1 MSRVVTGE
9 RMILPTGADALGAVT
24 TNVIRNLRRGV
35 SPDASMPS
43 TFRLARLVCEEKAPI
58 VLVDFQERE

>member
-9 RMILPTGADALGAVT
+9 RMILPTGADVLGAVT
-24 TNVIRNLRRGV
+24 TNTIRNLRRGV
-35 SPDASMPS
+35 SPDVSLPS
-43 TFRLARLVCEEKAPI
+43 TFRLARLVCEERAPI